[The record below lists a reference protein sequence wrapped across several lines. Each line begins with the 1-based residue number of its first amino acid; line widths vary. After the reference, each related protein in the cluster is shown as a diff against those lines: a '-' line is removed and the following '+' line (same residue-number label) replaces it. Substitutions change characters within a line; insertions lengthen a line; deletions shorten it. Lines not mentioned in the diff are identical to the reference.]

1 MSSTLLFLLLLFSH
15 KRQYS
20 RPICLNDAGAWPV
33 RNGIIFLTNAAKIAL
48 QLRSAP
54 KPSATALGWSQRL
67 DQIRELQQVCGTE
80 RGTPCRHC
88 NERIFRHS
96 VGPRGRHLPQFPCFV
111 VEEHA
116 MVPPAVA
123 ARDELILPSEQRMVR
138 VRDSDGLTRNAGV
151 RCSPLCSPKVT
162 NSACVRFGLPR
173 SNKCG
178 HWWLSETQLNR
189 SFSIAVSSR

>member
-1 MSSTLLFLLLLFSH
+1 MQPPDRPARHNFS
-15 KRQYS
+15 
-20 RPICLNDAGAWPV
+20 D
-33 RNGIIFLTNAAKIAL
+33 NAAKISL

-54 KPSATALGWSQRL
+54 NPSATALAWPQRL

-96 VGPRGRHLPQFPCFV
+96 IGPRGRHLPQFPCFV

-138 VRDSDGLTRNAGV
+138 VRDSDRLTRYAGL
-151 RCSPLCSPKVT
+151 RCSRLCSPRVERNVVCHYGRKQRRR
-162 NSACVRFGLPR
+162 CVRGSWCEAR
-173 SNKCG
+173 YWCRNC
-178 HWWLSETQLNR
+178 
-189 SFSIAVSSR
+189 SSTLDVNQ